1 MTKIQK
7 NFIISAMKP
16 EMEKYI
22 ELFPKDAFPR
32 LLAQYIHTRFK
43 CTKHIA
49 KEITKT
55 LIDDR
60 TRIN

>member
-7 NFIISAMKP
+7 NFIVNTMEP

-22 ELFPKDAFPR
+22 KLFPEDVFPK
-32 LLAQYIHTRFK
+32 LLAQYIQNRFK

-55 LIDDR
+55 LINDR
-60 TRIN
+60 TRLN

>member
-1 MTKIQK
+1 MSKIQK
-7 NFIISAMKP
+7 TFIIEMMGP

-22 ELFPKDAFPR
+22 KLFPESDFPR
-32 LLAQYIHTRFK
+32 LLAQYIQNRFK

-49 KEITKT
+49 KETTKT

>member
-7 NFIISAMKP
+7 NFIISVMQSEMK
-16 EMEKYI
+16 KYI
-22 ELFPKDAFPR
+22 DLFPEDNFPK
-32 LLAQYIHTRFK
+32 LLAQYIQTRFK

-60 TRIN
+60 TRLN

>member
-7 NFIISAMKP
+7 NFIVNAMEP

-22 ELFPKDAFPR
+22 KLFPEDVFPK
-32 LLAQYIHTRFK
+32 LLTDYIKNKFK

-49 KEITKT
+49 KEVTKT
-55 LIDDR
+55 LINDR
-60 TRIN
+60 TRLN

>member
-1 MTKIQK
+1 MSKLQK
-7 NFIISAMKP
+7 AFIIEMMKP

-22 ELFPKDAFPR
+22 ELFPKNAFPR
-32 LLAQYIHTRFK
+32 LLAQYIQNRFK

-55 LIDDR
+55 LINDR
-60 TRIN
+60 TRLN

>member
-60 TRIN
+60 TRLN

>member
-1 MTKIQK
+1 MSKIQK
-7 NFIISAMKP
+7 TFITSVMEL

-22 ELFPKDAFPR
+22 KLFPENDFPR
-32 LLAQYIHTRFK
+32 LLAQYIQNRFK

-60 TRIN
+60 TRLN

>member
-7 NFIISAMKP
+7 NFIVNTMEP

-22 ELFPKDAFPR
+22 KLFPEDVFPK
-32 LLAQYIHTRFK
+32 LLTDYIRNRFK

-49 KEITKT
+49 KEVTKT
-55 LIDDR
+55 LINDR
-60 TRIN
+60 ARLY

>member
-49 KEITKT
+49 KETTKT
-55 LIDDR
+55 LINDR
-60 TRIN
+60 TRLN

>member
-1 MTKIQK
+1 MTKIQRT
-7 NFIISAMKP
+7 FITSVMEL

-22 ELFPKDAFPR
+22 KLFPESDFPK
-32 LLAQYIHTRFK
+32 LLAEYIQKRFK

-60 TRIN
+60 TRLN

>member
-1 MTKIQK
+1 MSKIQK
-7 NFIISAMKP
+7 TFITSVMKP

-22 ELFPKDAFPR
+22 ELFPKNAFPK

-55 LIDDR
+55 LINDR
-60 TRIN
+60 TRLN

>member
-7 NFIISAMKP
+7 NFIVNAMGP

-22 ELFPKDAFPR
+22 KLFPEDVFPK
-32 LLAQYIHTRFK
+32 LLTDYIRNRFK

-49 KEITKT
+49 KEVTKT
-55 LIDDR
+55 LINDR
-60 TRIN
+60 TRLN